1 MTDDCT
7 PASPL
12 EDAEDP
18 FVPFD
23 ERRLPRCDVSDE
35 MLQPAR
41 GSRPERERHDGWT
54 PERIRIFLHTL
65 AACGVVADSARA
77 AGMSVRSAY
86 YLRTRAEGGPFDI
99 AWTAALQL
107 ARRRLADAVVSRA
120 LHGCVEVVM
129 RDGEVWGERHR
140 FDNRLTMQVLTRL
153 DRLTEANDD
162 DSRAARFVVQ
172 GFSEF
177 VEIVSGGGIGAAEF
191 IAARERRETPAPVND
206 AARSLQRLDSF
217 WRYGARLSEQE
228 EAGAARTAGPD
239 ASAPVAEADDPA
251 EDLTEAEQAEALRR
265 YRRWKAEGGGKE
277 ADADAAAARRP
288 RRKTPAPKRKPGS
301 RPRRRKAADEMSEID
316 AELLRAYRTAL
327 SEAGGS
333 ADQ

>member
-1 MTDDCT
+1 
-7 PASPL
+7 
-12 EDAEDP
+12 
-18 FVPFD
+18 VPFD

-65 AACGVVADSARA
+65 AACGVVADAARA

-86 YLRTRAEGGPFDI
+86 YLRNRAEGGPLDI

-140 FDNRLTMQVLTRL
+140 FDNRLTMQVLARL
-153 DRLTEANDD
+153 DRLSEANDD
-162 DSRAARFVVQ
+162 DSRAARFVAQ
-172 GFSEF
+172 GFCEF
-177 VEIVSGGGIGAAEF
+177 VEIVSGGGSGAADF

-206 AARSLQRLDSF
+206 AARSLQRLESF
-217 WRYGARLSEQE
+217 WRHGAGLLDDKD
-228 EAGAARTAGPD
+228 AGAAEAPGPE
-239 ASAPVAEADDPA
+239 APAPIAEAADEPA
-251 EDLTEAEQAEALRR
+251 EGLTETEQAEALRR
-265 YRRWKAEGGGKE
+265 YRRWKEKGGR
-277 ADADAAAARRP
+277 ARGRV
-288 RRKTPAPKRKPGS
+288 
-301 RPRRRKAADEMSEID
+301 
-316 AELLRAYRTAL
+316 L
-327 SEAGGS
+327 SDAGGS
-333 ADQ
+333 PDQ